1 MQPPGLYSPCRNLS
15 RNQTGISLL
24 HVKMEERNPPYL
36 ARHPFSR
43 ILKRGGVPIAYISES
58 PGHSDLR
65 TTENYLGSFEDN
77 QKKEFGKLLMPEK

>member
-1 MQPPGLYSPCRNLS
+1 
-15 RNQTGISLL
+15 
-24 HVKMEERNPPYL
+24 L